1 MPIGVIRILNQIY
14 DLDECICNSS
24 LYFNAIHNL
33 LAYSVFFFNETILGY
48 IQI

>member
-14 DLDECICNSS
+14 DLDECIYSS